1 MSIIQIRSLRAAR
14 ELAGVASLRVSKI
27 PGSSYSTDSFAC
39 HVGSKLA
46 LVSGSTCHKCYARRI
61 QSYRDSA
68 DKGWT
73 DNYRKA
79 TALIAVDP
87 QLWASAIVKQIMH
100 QAKKTGVYFHR
111 WFTAGD
117 LDSVAMLEA
126 IYRVARMTP
135 EIRHWLPTREAKMV
149 KQCRELHGP
158 EPDNL
163 TIRISSTMIDDGPI
177 ASHANTSTVH
187 TPVYKGGVAH
197 GKECEAYRTRLHDD
211 GSYEVVSLD
220 EYLATR
226 RGKGRKYGYCGDCRA
241 CWDKSVPNVSYGKH

>member
-1 MSIIQIRSLRAAR
+1 MSLIQIRSLKEAR

-39 HVGSKLA
+39 RVGSKLA
-46 LVSGSTCHKCYARRI
+46 LVAGSTCDKCYARRI

-68 DKGWT
+68 NKGWT

-79 TALIAVDP
+79 TSLIAIDP
-87 QLWASAIVKQIMH
+87 QLWASAIVKQIVH
-100 QAKKTGVYFHR
+100 QANKTSVYFHR

-117 LDSVAMLEA
+117 LDSVEMLEA

-135 EIRHWLPTREAKMV
+135 EIKHWLPTREAKIV

-177 ASHANTSTVH
+177 TSHANTSTVH
-187 TPVYKGGVAH
+187 TPVYKGGTAH
-197 GKECEAYRTRLHDD
+197 GKECTAYRTRLHDD

-220 EYLATR
+220 EYLTTR

-241 CWDKSVPNVSYGKH
+241 CWDKAVANVSYGKH

>member
-1 MSIIQIRSLRAAR
+1 MSLIQIRSLKEAR

-39 HVGSKLA
+39 RVGSKLA
-46 LVSGSTCHKCYARRI
+46 LVAGSTCHKCYARRI

-68 DKGWT
+68 NKGWT

-79 TALIAVDP
+79 TSLIAIDP
-87 QLWASAIVKQIMH
+87 QLWASAIVKQIVH
-100 QAKKTGVYFHR
+100 QANKTSVYFHR

-117 LDSVAMLEA
+117 LDSVEMLEA

-135 EIRHWLPTREAKMV
+135 EIKHWLPTREAKIV
-149 KQCRELHGP
+149 KRCRELHGP

-177 ASHANTSTVH
+177 ASHATTSTVH
-187 TPVYKGGVAH
+187 TPVYKGGTAH
-197 GKECEAYRTRLHDD
+197 GKECGAYRTRLHDD

-220 EYLATR
+220 EYLTTR

-241 CWDKSVPNVSYGKH
+241 CWDKTVPNVSYGKH